1 VIKSVASTDDLDGL
15 AALELGLGL
24 KPLAEPVL
32 LEDDGELDGELGAD
46 DSGALG
52 EDAATVEDE
61 LALKNFPFSKTPA

>member
-1 VIKSVASTDDLDGL
+1 MDDLDGL

-32 LEDDGELDGELGAD
+32 LEDDGELGTD
-46 DSGALG
+46 DRGALG
-52 EDAATVEDE
+52 EDTATVEDE

>member
-1 VIKSVASTDDLDGL
+1 MSVASMDDLDGL

-32 LEDDGELDGELGAD
+32 LEDDGELGTD
-46 DSGALG
+46 DRGALG
-52 EDAATVEDE
+52 EDTATVEDE